1 MYSIKKENGMGHI
14 QVLLLIIIITCLV
27 ASGVYFIRTNLNDRR
42 IETIKTNMMLIQ
54 WKVKNYMGS
63 KTVAKEEAQKIGTK
77 ISEMKED
84 KLLKEIIDNGVIKR
98 MNMKNIM
105 F

>member
-42 IETIKTNMMLIQ
+42 IETIKT
-54 WKVKNYMGS
+54 
-63 KTVAKEEAQKIGTK
+63 KIK
-77 ISEMKED
+77 
-84 KLLKEIIDNGVIKR
+84 
-98 MNMKNIM
+98 
-105 F
+105 